1 MAKFTFSSTTLFGGS
16 ANTLVGNSSN
26 DTLSFE
32 TATSAV
38 TISNTLFSGLNTT
51 IEALVLPSFSTNRA
65 TLDANAESKGFSSIF
80 GGAQSDYISAAGYST
95 GINIYDLA
103 GINTLIGGG
112 GNDRIIGS
120 ANDANSLFGNGGND
134 TMEGGAGNDTFN
146 GGDGVDRMTGKAG
159 NDLYIV
165 DDLRDVVL
173 ESLAGGTDSVLAKVS
188 DYTLAGNTEW
198 LTLDSTIGA
207 GTGNSLSN
215 TLVGNSVANTL
226 NGGIGNDSMVGLG
239 GNDYYIVDSLT
250 DIVVEAAA
258 GGTDSVEAR
267 VTGYTLA
274 GNTETLILGNTIA
287 SGFGNSLANILLG
300 NSLAN
305 TLSGGIGSDTMDGG
319 AGNDFYIVDSLSDK
333 VVETLSLSGTPSLN
347 GGIDSVL
354 AQVSGYTLGGNT
366 EYLILGNGVGAGFGN
381 SFSNT
386 LLGNS
391 IANTLNGDAGNDT
404 IDAGA
409 GNDTLIGGEGADSL
423 IGGAGA
429 DLYFIDN
436 VGDKVFESLS
446 GDIDTVVSSVDFTLG
461 GNVERLT
468 LTGGAVMG
476 VGNSLNNTLVGN
488 ASANTLDGGAGNDFL
503 VGSTGNDYFIV
514 DSLTDTVVEG
524 ASGGNDSVFSK
535 ISGYV
540 LAANVETLILG
551 GSVATG
557 NGNSLNNTLIG
568 NSVSNTLHGE
578 AGNDWIIGGT
588 GNDWLNSGTGNDTMD
603 GDLGN
608 DYYIVDSLN
617 DLVVESPDTI
627 KGGMDSVVA
636 NVNGYTLAGNT
647 EWLIL
652 DAAIATGTG
661 NALANT
667 LVGNFLANTLNGGE
681 GVDSM
686 IGSFG
691 NDYYIVD
698 DALDKV
704 VEIIGGGTDSV
715 LANVTGGYTL
725 AGNTEWLILGSAATT
740 GTGNSLANTLVGN
753 ASANTLDGGAGADS
767 LVGGKGND
775 VYIVTDAENAIF
787 ESADGGVDT
796 VISNANFT
804 LGLNLEKLTLNGTA
818 VAGFG
823 NSLANTI
830 IGNATANT
838 LDGGAGIDSLVGGA
852 GNDYYIIDSQ
862 SDEVVEAATSNGGI
876 DSVLSKV
883 NNYSLA
889 DSVEVLILGNS
900 VATGTGNALANTLVG
915 NSAANTLDGSEGVD
929 SLLGLAGNDYYII
942 DSLSDK
948 VFEEVNAG
956 IDSVLA
962 QISGYTL
969 AGNTEWLI
977 LASTIESG
985 TGNSLANTL
994 VGNSAENTLNGGL
1007 GNDSLFGGAGDDYYI
1022 VDSLSDAVVESLGLN
1037 SLTASLNGGIDS
1049 VVANVSGYT
1058 LTGNVEWLTLASTIG
1073 AGTGNALANTL
1084 VGNSAANTLDGGAG
1098 NDSIDAGAG
1107 NDWLN
1112 GGLGN
1117 DTLVGGKGNDYY
1129 IIDSLTDVVV
1139 ESSGL
1144 GEGIDSVLSSV
1155 NHTLGGN
1162 FEVLILGG
1170 SAISGTGNAVA
1181 NTLIGN
1187 SAANTLDGGT
1197 GNDSLVGFGGND
1209 FYIVDSLS
1217 DAVFE
1222 AIDGGTDTIL
1232 AQVNNY
1238 TLAGNTEWLRLD
1250 SGIGV
1255 GFGNSLA
1262 NTLLGNAAAN
1272 TLNGGAGNDSM
1283 IGLEGD
1289 DVYIVDS
1296 LTDVVVESSSLG
1308 GNDSVVASVSGY
1320 TLSGNVE
1327 WLRLDST
1334 VAAGVGNSLANTLL
1348 GNASANTLDGGTGN
1362 DSLVGLAG
1370 NDYYIIDSLGD
1381 EIVESSLSGGVDSV
1395 LSRITGYT
1403 LEDHV
1408 EVLTLAG
1415 TVAVGTGNSLANT
1428 LIGNSAA
1435 NTLDGGLGND
1445 SLVGFAGN
1453 DYYKINSLTD
1463 AVVEA
1468 AEGGIDSVLANVNG
1482 YTLAG
1487 NAEWLILDSTIASGV
1502 GNSLAN
1508 TLLGNA
1514 DDNTL
1519 NGGLGSDSLIGGAG
1533 DDYYIID
1540 TASDVVLESVSNG
1553 TDSILANLSVY
1564 TLAGN
1569 AEVLILGTGTTGI
1582 GNILDNTLIG
1592 NSLSNLFT
1600 GATGN
1605 DSLFGGAGDDN
1616 LTGCTDLATGGKGE
1630 KDTLTGGV
1638 GSDIFSLGSKSGVF
1652 YNDGIASNAGAADYA
1667 FITDFTIGKDLL
1679 KLKGT
1684 ALQYTL
1690 GDHAVEGLTSHK
1702 GLYFKTGTTDELIAI
1717 IQTSSGT
1724 LDANVITG
1732 AQFV

>member
-1 MAKFTFSSTTLFGGS
+1 MAKFTFSSTSLFGGS
-16 ANTLVGNSSN
+16 ASKPFGNSSS

-38 TISNTLFSGLNTT
+38 TISDTLFNYPDPQNVNEK

-65 TLDANAESKGFSSIF
+65 TLGANAESKGFSSIF

-103 GINTLIGGG
+103 GLNTLIGGD

-146 GGDGVDRMTGKAG
+146 GGAGADRMTGKAG

-165 DDLRDVVL
+165 DDLGDVVV

-198 LTLDSTIGA
+198 LTLDSTIGS

-215 TLVGNSVANTL
+215 TLIGNSASNTL

-239 GNDYYIVDSLT
+239 GHDYYIVDSFS

-258 GGTDSVEAR
+258 GGTDSIEAR

-274 GNTETLILGNTIA
+274 GNIETLILGNTIA

-305 TLSGGIGSDTMDGG
+305 TLSGGAGSDTMEGG
-319 AGNDFYIVDSLSDK
+319 VGNDFYIVDSISDA
-333 VVETLSLSGTPSLN
+333 VVETLTPNSVTASLN

-354 AQVSGYTLGGNT
+354 AQVSGYTLAGNT
-366 EYLILGNGVGAGFGN
+366 EYLILDNGVSAGFGN
-381 SFSNT
+381 SLNNT

-391 IANTLNGDAGNDT
+391 IANTLNGGDGNDT

-409 GNDTLIGGEGADSL
+409 GNDTLIGGDGADSL

-436 VGDKVFESLS
+436 LNDKVFESLS

-476 VGNSLNNTLVGN
+476 VGNSLDNTIVGN
-488 ASANTLDGGAGNDFL
+488 SLNNTLDGGAGNDSL

-514 DSLTDTVVEG
+514 DSLTDSVVEG

-568 NSVSNTLHGE
+568 NSVSNTLGGE
-578 AGNDWIIGGT
+578 AGNDWLNGGT
-588 GNDWLNSGTGNDTMD
+588 GNDWLNGGTGNDTMD
-603 GDLGN
+603 GNLGN
-608 DYYIVDSLN
+608 DYYIVDSLT
-617 DLVVESPDTI
+617 DLVVETNTL
-627 KGGMDSVVA
+627 GGNDSVVA
-636 NVNGYTLAGNT
+636 SVNGYTLAGNT

-652 DAAIATGTG
+652 DSAVASGTG
-661 NALANT
+661 NESANT
-667 LVGNFLANTLNGGE
+667 LTGNVLANTLNGGA
-681 GVDSM
+681 GNDSM
-686 IGSFG
+686 VGSFG
-691 NDYYIVD
+691 NDFYIVD
-698 DALDKV
+698 SLADKV
-704 VEIIGGGTDSV
+704 VENLGAGTDSV
-715 LANVTGGYTL
+715 LAEVNGYTL
-725 AGNTEWLILGSAATT
+725 SGNTEWLILGSTATT
-740 GTGNSLANTLVGN
+740 GTGNSLGNTLVGN
-753 ASANTLDGGAGADS
+753 SLDNTLDGGAGADS
-767 LVGGKGND
+767 LAGGKGND

-796 VISNANFT
+796 VISSASFT
-804 LGLNLEKLTLNGTA
+804 LGLNLEKLTLTGTA

-830 IGNATANT
+830 IGNSTANT
-838 LDGGAGIDSLVGGA
+838 LDGGAGNDSLIGGA
-852 GNDYYIIDSQ
+852 GNDYYTIDSL
-862 SDEVVEAATSNGGI
+862 SDEVVEATLNGGM
-876 DSVLSKV
+876 DSVFSKISGYTLDD
-883 NNYSLA
+883 N
-889 DSVEVLILGNS
+889 VEVLILGNS
-900 VATGTGNALANTLVG
+900 VASGTGNSLANTLVG
-915 NSAANTLDGSEGVD
+915 NSAANTLDGGAGVD

-956 IDSVLA
+956 TDSVLA

-969 AGNTEWLI
+969 AGNTEWLL

-994 VGNSAENTLNGGL
+994 VGNSAANTLNGGL
-1007 GNDSLFGGAGDDYYI
+1007 GNDSLVGLGGDDYYI
-1022 VDSLSDAVVESLGLN
+1022 IDSLSDIVFE
-1037 SLTASLNGGIDS
+1037 SLNGGLDS
-1049 VVANVSGYT
+1049 VIANVGAYT
-1058 LTGNVEWLTLASTIG
+1058 LAGNVEWLTLASTIG
-1073 AGTGNALANTL
+1073 TGTGNALANTL

-1117 DTLVGGKGNDYY
+1117 DTLIGGLGNDYY

-1139 ESSGL
+1139 ESSSL
-1144 GEGIDSVLSSV
+1144 GGNDSVLSTV
-1155 NHTLGGN
+1155 NHTLGDN
-1162 FEVLILGG
+1162 FEVLILSG
-1170 SAISGTGNAVA
+1170 SAAIGTGNSLA

-1197 GNDSLVGFGGND
+1197 GNDSLAGFGGND
-1209 FYIVDSLS
+1209 FYIVNSLT

-1222 AIDGGTDTIL
+1222 AADAGTDSVL

-1238 TLAGNTEWLRLD
+1238 TLAGNTEWLKLD
-1250 SGIGV
+1250 AAIGV

-1262 NTLLGNAAAN
+1262 NTLLGNSASN

-1283 IGLEGD
+1283 IGLGGD
-1289 DVYIVDS
+1289 DLYIVDS
-1296 LTDVVVESSSLG
+1296 LSDVVFESLNG
-1308 GNDSVVASVSGY
+1308 GLDSVVASVSGY

-1334 VAAGVGNSLANTLL
+1334 IAAGTGNSLANTLV
-1348 GNASANTLDGGTGN
+1348 GNTAANTLDGGAGN

-1370 NDYYIIDSLGD
+1370 NDYYTIDSLGD
-1381 EIVESSLSGGVDSV
+1381 EIIESSLSGGIDSV
-1395 LSRITGYT
+1395 LSKVTGYT
-1403 LEDHV
+1403 LDDNV
-1408 EVLTLAG
+1408 EVLILAG

-1435 NTLDGGLGND
+1435 NTLDGGIGND
-1445 SLVGFAGN
+1445 SLVGLAGN
-1453 DYYKINSLTD
+1453 DYYKIDSLTD
-1463 AVVEA
+1463 TVVEA
-1468 AEGGIDSVLANVNG
+1468 ADSGIDSVMANVNG

-1508 TLLGNA
+1508 TILGNA
-1514 DDNTL
+1514 EDNTL

-1540 TASDVVLESVSNG
+1540 STSDIVLESAGNG
-1553 TDSILANLSVY
+1553 TDSVLANLGVY

-1569 AEVLILGTGTTGI
+1569 SEVLILGTGTTGM

-1592 NSLSNLFT
+1592 NSLSNLLT
-1600 GATGN
+1600 GAVGS

-1616 LTGCTDLATGGKGE
+1616 LTGCTNLATGGKGE

-1638 GSDIFSLGSKSGVF
+1638 GSDIFNLGSSLGVF

-1667 FITDFTIGKDLL
+1667 FITDFTIGKDIV

-1684 ALQYTL
+1684 QTQYTL

-1702 GLYFKTGTTDELIAI
+1702 GLFFKTGTTDELIAI

-1724 LDANVITG
+1724 LDYTSLMAN

>member
-1 MAKFTFSSTTLFGGS
+1 MAKFTFSSPSLFGGS
-16 ANTLVGNSSN
+16 ASTLVGNSSN

-32 TATSAV
+32 TATSAL
-38 TISNTLFSGLNTT
+38 TFSDSLFSGLNST
-51 IEALVLPSFSTNRA
+51 IETLVLPSFSTNRA
-65 TLDANAESKGFSSIF
+65 TLGAIAESKGFSSIF

-103 GINTLIGGG
+103 GINTLIGGDE
-112 GNDRIIGS
+112 NDRIIGS

-146 GGDGVDRMTGKAG
+146 GGAGADRMTGKAG

-165 DDLRDVVL
+165 DDLGDMVL
-173 ESLAGGTDSVLAKVS
+173 ESLGGGTDSVLAKVS
-188 DYTLAGNTEW
+188 DYNLAGNTEW

-215 TLVGNSVANTL
+215 TLVGNSAANTL

-274 GNTETLILGNTIA
+274 GNAETLILGNTIA
-287 SGFGNSLANILLG
+287 TGSGNSLANILLG

-305 TLSGGIGSDTMDGG
+305 TLSGGIGSDTMEGG
-319 AGNDFYIVDSLSDK
+319 VGNDFYIVDSLSDA
-333 VVETLSLSGTPSLN
+333 VLETLTPNSVTASLN

-354 AQVSGYTLGGNT
+354 AQVSGYTLAGNT
-366 EYLILGNGVGAGFGN
+366 DYLILGDGVGSGFGN
-381 SFSNT
+381 SLSNT

-391 IANTLNGDAGNDT
+391 IANTLDGGAGNDT
-404 IDAGA
+404 IDGGA
-409 GNDTLIGGEGADSL
+409 GNDTLNGGEGADSL

-429 DLYFIDN
+429 DFYIIDN

-446 GDIDTVVSSVDFTLG
+446 GDIDTVISSVDFTLG

-468 LTGGAVMG
+468 LTGGAVIG
-476 VGNSLNNTLVGN
+476 TGNSLANTIVGNSL
-488 ASANTLDGGAGNDFL
+488 ANTLDGGAGNDSL
-503 VGSTGNDYFIV
+503 VGGAGNDYYVI
-514 DSLTDTVVEG
+514 DSISDIVVEG
-524 ASGGNDSVFSK
+524 ASSGIDSVAANTTNY
-535 ISGYV
+535 I
-540 LAANVETLILG
+540 LAANVEALILSG
-551 GSVATG
+551 TVATG
-557 NGNSLNNTLIG
+557 TGNSLNNTLIG
-568 NSVSNTLHGE
+568 NSAANTINGE
-578 AGNDWIIGGT
+578 TGNDWIEAGA
-588 GNDWLNSGTGNDTMD
+588 GNDWLNGGAGNDTMD
-603 GDLGN
+603 GGLGN
-608 DYYIVDSLN
+608 DYYIVDSLT
-617 DLVVESPDTI
+617 DLVVESLGTSNI
-627 KGGMDSVVA
+627 ATLNGGIDSVVA

-647 EWLIL
+647 EWLML
-652 DAAIATGTG
+652 DAAVAVGTG
-661 NALANT
+661 NESANT
-667 LVGNFLANTLNGGE
+667 LIGNLLANTLNGGA
-681 GVDSM
+681 GNDSM

-691 NDYYIVD
+691 NDFYIVD
-698 DALDKV
+698 SLSDKV
-704 VEIIGGGTDSV
+704 IESLGGGTDSV
-715 LANVTGGYTL
+715 LAEVSAYTL
-725 AGNTEWLILGSAATT
+725 SGNTEWLILGSAAAT
-740 GTGNSLANTLVGN
+740 GTGNSLGNTLVGN
-753 ASANTLDGGAGADS
+753 SLDNTLDGGAGADS
-767 LVGGKGND
+767 LAGGKGND

-796 VISNANFT
+796 VISSASFT
-804 LGLNLEKLTLNGTA
+804 LGLNLENLTLTGTA

-830 IGNATANT
+830 IGNSTTNT
-838 LDGGAGIDSLVGGA
+838 LDGGAGIDSLIGGA
-852 GNDYYIIDSQ
+852 GNDFYTIDSL
-862 SDEVVEAATSNGGI
+862 SDDIVEASLNGGM
-876 DSVLSKV
+876 DSVFSKISGYTLDD
-883 NNYSLA
+883 N
-889 DSVEVLILGNS
+889 VEVLILGNS
-900 VATGTGNALANTLVG
+900 VAAGTGNSAANTLVG
-915 NSAANTLDGSEGVD
+915 NSAANTLDGGAGVD
-929 SLLGLAGNDYYII
+929 SLLGLAGNDYYIV

-956 IDSVLA
+956 TDSVLT
-962 QISGYTL
+962 QVTGYTL

-977 LASTIESG
+977 LGSNATIESG

-994 VGNSAENTLNGGL
+994 VGNATANTLNGGL
-1007 GNDSLFGGAGDDYYI
+1007 GNDSLVGLAGDDYYI
-1022 VDSLSDAVVESLGLN
+1022 IDSLSDIVLE
-1037 SLTASLNGGIDS
+1037 SLNGGLDS

-1058 LTGNVEWLTLASTIG
+1058 LSGNVEWLTLASTIG

-1084 VGNSAANTLDGGAG
+1084 VGNSTANTLDGGVG

-1117 DTLVGGKGNDYY
+1117 DTLVGGLGNDYY

-1139 ESSGL
+1139 ESSTL
-1144 GEGIDSVLSSV
+1144 GGNDSVLSSV
-1155 NHTLGGN
+1155 NHTLGDN

-1170 SAISGTGNAVA
+1170 SAVSGTGNSLA

-1209 FYIVDSLS
+1209 FYIVNSLT

-1250 SGIGV
+1250 SDIGV

-1262 NTLLGNAAAN
+1262 NTLLGNSAAN
-1272 TLNGGAGNDSM
+1272 TLNGGAGNDSLV
-1283 IGLEGD
+1283 GLGGD
-1289 DVYIVDS
+1289 DLYIIDS
-1296 LTDVVVESSSLG
+1296 LSDVVFESLNG
-1308 GNDSVVASVSGY
+1308 GLDSVVASVSGY
-1320 TLSGNVE
+1320 TLAGNVE

-1334 VAAGVGNSLANTLL
+1334 IAAGTGNSLANTLI
-1348 GNASANTLDGGTGN
+1348 GNSAANTLDGGTGN

-1381 EIVESSLSGGVDSV
+1381 EIIESSLSGGVDSV
-1395 LSRITGYT
+1395 LSKVNNYT
-1403 LEDHV
+1403 LSGNV
-1408 EVLTLAG
+1408 EVLILGGSA
-1415 TVAVGTGNSLANT
+1415 AYGTGNSLANT
-1428 LIGNSAA
+1428 LIGNSLA
-1435 NTLDGGLGND
+1435 NTLDGGAGND
-1445 SLVGFAGN
+1445 SLVGSTGN
-1453 DYYKINSLTD
+1453 DYFIIDSLSD
-1463 AVVEA
+1463 NAVEA

-1540 TASDVVLESVSNG
+1540 STNDVVLETAGSG
-1553 TDSILANLSVY
+1553 TDSVLANLSVY

-1569 AEVLILGTGTTGI
+1569 AEVLILGTGTTGT

-1592 NSLSNLFT
+1592 NSLSNLLT
-1600 GATGN
+1600 GNAGN
-1605 DSLFGGAGDDN
+1605 DSLFGNTGDDN
-1616 LTGCTDLATGGKGE
+1616 LTGCANLATGGKGE

-1638 GSDIFSLGSKSGVF
+1638 GSDIFNLGSSLGVF
-1652 YNDGIASNAGAADYA
+1652 YNDGIANNFGAADYA
-1667 FITDFTIGKDLL
+1667 FITDFTVGKDLL

-1690 GDHAVEGLTSHK
+1690 GDHAVEGLSSHK

-1724 LDANVITG
+1724 LDASVITG